1 MAGGNEVRTLQY
13 AEQDLQGESGLS
25 SWPWLDKGVLAAIAL
40 FGVVVMLALISAPH
54 FFLPSEDAV
63 ILYQYSHNLAHHG
76 AITYYAGGPHAE
88 GATDFAW
95 MVLVA
100 AAVRLGVDPFV
111 FSSVVNFCALPL
123 LALAL
128 LRLGRIRVTLLWILV
143 IAGVAGMT
151 PQILAAGLGFA
162 VLPDALLL
170 VLLTLA
176 VQRERTSIAALLG
189 LTVCLF
195 RPDGVLFAVPLLG
208 SLLLP
213 RACRKQRTLLVLL
226 LFVVPGLAYFAW
238 RAHYFGSIL
247 PLPFLVKSDAH
258 RAMGLFVAHSFW
270 QSLKYLLFLT
280 ALLLPVFVGRPFD
293 RFTRTL
299 FFGTVLVPT
308 LFFWTMRLDQNVG
321 DRFFY
326 YLPLSAAMVV
336 ALSWSTLPPRRR
348 RILLYTGLA
357 AWLVLLL
364 GPLLREVRSF
374 RDYQFQDV
382 QAISQELGHLPMRG
396 SMITTEAGFLA
407 YGSGWVAYDA
417 WGLNTADFARHPIQA
432 ADVAALK
439 PDLIVIHPNPSDSC
453 VPVQSQFPVSSNRTW
468 AQVIQSLVSGAQQ
481 AGPYQLWLLS
491 YGSPFYR
498 QREHWGY
505 GEGNR
510 ECFLVRES
518 SPLAKGITDALE
530 RHHAVAPPKSIAM
543 EQGHS
548 H

>member
-1 MAGGNEVRTLQY
+1 MQY

-25 SWPWLDKGVLAAIAL
+25 LWPWLDKGVLAAIAL
-40 FGVVVMLALISAPH
+40 FGVVVLLALIAAPH

-111 FSSVVNFCALPL
+111 FSSVMNFCALPL

-128 LRLGRIRVTLLWILV
+128 LRLGRIRVTLLRILV
-143 IAGVAGMT
+143 IVGVAGMT

-213 RACRKQRTLLVLL
+213 RESRKHRTVLVLL
-226 LFVVPGLAYFAW
+226 FFVVPGLVYFAW

-258 RAMGLFVAHSFW
+258 RALGMFVAHSFW

-293 RFTRTL
+293 RFMRTL

-382 QAISQELGHLPMRG
+382 QAISQELGQLPTRG

-407 YGSGWVAYDA
+407 YGSGWIAYDA

-439 PDLIVIHPNPSDSC
+439 PDLIVIHPNPLDSC
-453 VPVQSQFPVSSNRTW
+453 VPVQRQLPVSSNRTW

-530 RHHAVAPPKSIAM
+530 RHHAVGPPQSIAL
-543 EQGHS
+543 EQRSS

>member
-1 MAGGNEVRTLQY
+1 MQY

-25 SWPWLDKGVLAAIAL
+25 LWPWLDKWVLAAIAL
-40 FGVVVMLALISAPH
+40 FGVVVLLALVLAPH

-100 AAVRLGVDPFV
+100 AAIRLGVAPFV

-128 LRLGRIRVTLLWILV
+128 LRLGRIRVTLLRILV
-143 IAGVAGMT
+143 IAGMAGMT

-189 LTVCLF
+189 LTLCLF
-195 RPDGVLFAVPLLG
+195 RPDGVLFAVPLIG

-213 RACRKQRTLLVLL
+213 RSDRKHRTLLVVL
-226 LFVVPGLAYFAW
+226 LFVLPGLIYFAW

-247 PLPFLVKSDAH
+247 PLPFLVKSDTP
-258 RAMGLFVAHSFW
+258 RALGMFVAHSLW
-270 QSLKYLLFLT
+270 QSLKYLLFIT
-280 ALLLPVFVGRPFD
+280 ALLLPVLLRKPLDPFV
-293 RFTRTL
+293 RTL

-321 DRFFY
+321 DRFFF
-326 YLPLSAAMVV
+326 YLPLSAAMVL
-336 ALSWSTLPPRRR
+336 ALSWSALPPQRRHT
-348 RILLYTGLA
+348 LLHAGLF

-382 QAISQELGHLPMRG
+382 QAISQELGQLPIRG

-439 PDLIVIHPNPSDSC
+439 PDLIVIHPNPLDSC
-453 VPVQSQFPVSSNRTW
+453 VPVQSQLPASSNRTW

-510 ECFLVRES
+510 ECFLVREN
-518 SPLAKGITDALE
+518 SPLAKGITSALE
-530 RHHAVAPPKSIAM
+530 RHHAVGPPKSIAL
-543 EQGHS
+543 EQNRTH
-548 H
+548 